1 MQFGDEKINGI
12 TMSSGWSTQLEIYNS
27 KNVDGSQTLG
37 KSPILLK
44 FTFAINQNFYNA
56 MQ

>member
-27 KNVDGSQTLG
+27 KNVDGSQTLS

-56 MQ
+56 MW